1 MNELTFSVFDHGIG
15 STNMMKGLL
24 QDFEQQEGIR
34 VRLEVITWDVAWP
47 RLVEFALYQNGPDV
61 SEVGNTWIMDL
72 VHMNALSMLTNEEIA
87 NISGGARFFEPSW
100 KSCVTSDGEKQ
111 SIWAVP
117 WTGDVRVVYYRR
129 DLLKN
134 AGIEEAGAFANPAAF
149 EQTLKRLKESGVI
162 TPLAMQTRFS
172 RISLQNMAA
181 WIWGMGGD
189 FISDDARR
197 VLFHQGAA
205 LAGIKSYFQLGHYF
219 GPQPLLDDGQ
229 TDEMF
234 WSGNAAVALTGYW
247 VIRQP
252 RMPEHVRAN
261 LGVAQLPGVSF
272 VGGHNLVVWKHSRRR
287 QDALRLVKF
296 LSSQAA
302 EPGVYPDFG
311 LPIRENGWSLPPFN
325 TPQFGIFR
333 DSLNSGRCFQNS
345 PLWALVEKR
354 LAEQM
359 PEMWMQV
366 IKKPEQT
373 DSIVE
378 TQLVN
383 MARRLEIAISG

>member
-1 MNELTFSVFDHGIG
+1 MSELTFSVFDHGSG

-24 QDFEQQEGIR
+24 QDFERREGIR
-34 VRLEVITWDVAWP
+34 VRLEVIPWDVAWP

-61 SEVGNTWIMDL
+61 SEVGNTWVMDL
-72 VHMNALSMLTNEEIA
+72 IHMNALGLFTREEIDS
-87 NISGGARFFEPSW
+87 ISGGARFFEPSW
-100 KSCVTSDGEKQ
+100 KSCVVSDGGKD

-134 AGIEEAGAFANPAAF
+134 AGIEEVDAFANPAAF
-149 EQTLKRLKESGVI
+149 EKTLRRLQESGVA

-181 WIWGMGGD
+181 WVWGTGGE
-189 FISDDARR
+189 FISADAKK
-197 VLFHQGAA
+197 VLFHQGNA
-205 LAGIKSYFQLGHYF
+205 LKGIKAYFQLSKYL
-219 GPQPLLDDGQ
+219 GPQPLLDDTQ
-229 TDEMF
+229 ADEMF
-234 WSGNAAVALTGYW
+234 WSGHAAVALSGYW
-247 VIRQP
+247 VIREP
-252 RMPEHVRAN
+252 RMLDLVHAN

-272 VGGHNLVVWKHSRRR
+272 VGGHNLVVWKYSRQR
-287 QDALRLVKF
+287 QAALRLVKF

-311 LPIRENGWSLPPFN
+311 LPIRENGWTLPPFD
-325 TPQFGIFR
+325 TPQFGSFR
-333 DSLNSGRCFQNS
+333 DSLNAGRCFQNS

-354 LAEQM
+354 LAELM
-359 PEMWMQV
+359 PELWLQV
-366 IKKPEQT
+366 IKNPSQS

-378 TQLVN
+378 SQLVN
-383 MARRLEIAISG
+383 LAKRLEMAISE